1 MVMVPKPSMGMQM
14 GTQYQAMA
22 GGAALVQVIQVPMQ
36 VLMQSP
42 MQAPMQA
49 SMRPMQ
55 TIQATNAHTV

>member
-36 VLMQSP
+36 APMQSP
-42 MQAPMQA
+42 MQAPIKDFHR
-49 SMRPMQ
+49 RPGE
-55 TIQATNAHTV
+55 